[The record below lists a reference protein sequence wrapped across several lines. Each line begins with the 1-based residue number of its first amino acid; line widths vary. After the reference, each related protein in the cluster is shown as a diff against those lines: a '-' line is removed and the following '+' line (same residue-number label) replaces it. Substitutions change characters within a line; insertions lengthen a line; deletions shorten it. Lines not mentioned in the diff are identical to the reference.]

1 MTNAPAY
8 YDTVLIAAVKGFIE
22 QVHGKTGKMGQLK
35 KWSLPIKL
43 RVDSEI
49 RNVCFYADFKN
60 GNDY

>member
-8 YDTVLIAAVKGFIE
+8 YGTVLIAAVKGFIV
-22 QVHGKTGKMGQLK
+22 QVLGKTGKMGQLK

-49 RNVCFYADFKN
+49 RKCLFLCKF
-60 GNDY
+60 